1 MNKRGFDTVS
11 VRGGYETEKTTN
23 STIPPIYM
31 TNSFVFNDTEHAR
44 SLFALEKPGNIYTR
58 LMNPTSD
65 VLEKRLSEL
74 EGGVGGL
81 AASSGHGAMVM
92 MFLCLASA
100 GDEIVSAAS
109 IYGGAVNMMSK
120 TLKKMGITVRFVNAD
135 DPENFRR
142 ATNDRT
148 RAYFLET
155 IANPNADIPDLEAI
169 ASIAHEHGI
178 PMIADNTIATPYLFS
193 PFEHGADIIVHSASK
208 FLTGN
213 STSMIGVIVDGGT
226 FKWKDNPRFP
236 EFNAPDESY
245 HGIVYAD
252 ACGDAAFITKMRTH
266 ILRDVGACPS
276 PFNSWLTLLGM
287 ETLSLRVKKH
297 CESSLEIAEYLER
310 HSKISSVSYP
320 GLKSSKYY
328 SLAKKYM
335 PKGQS
340 SVFSF
345 NIEGGRES
353 AARFCDSL
361 KLIPIVTNLGDA
373 RTIVSCPAATTH
385 SQLSDERLLSVG
397 INPGT
402 VRISVGLEDV
412 SDLLAD
418 IEQALGRIG

>member
-1 MNKRGFDTVS
+1 MNKRGFDTIS

-31 TNSFVFNDTEHAR
+31 TNSFVFDDTEHAR

-74 EGGVGGL
+74 EGGVGAL
-81 AASSGHGAMVM
+81 SASSGHGAMVM

-100 GDEIVSAAS
+100 GDEIVSSAS

-120 TLKKMGITVRFVNAD
+120 TLKKMGITVRFVDAD

-142 ATNDRT
+142 AVNDRT
-148 RAYFLET
+148 RAFFIET

-169 ASIAHEHGI
+169 AAIAHEYGI

-193 PFEHGADIIVHSASK
+193 PFKHGADIIVHSASK

-213 STSMIGVIVDGGT
+213 STSMIGVVVDGGT
-226 FKWKDNPRFP
+226 FKWKGNPRFP
-236 EFNAPDESY
+236 EFNEPDESY

-252 ACGDAAFITKMRTH
+252 ACGPAAFITKLRTH
-266 ILRDVGACPS
+266 ILRDVGACAS

-297 CESSLEIAEYLER
+297 CETSLEVARFLEGHKKIA
-310 HSKISSVSYP
+310 SVSYP
-320 GLKSSKYY
+320 GLESSKYHA
-328 SLAKKYM
+328 LAKKYM

-345 NIEGGRES
+345 NIFGGRES
-353 AARFCDSL
+353 ASKFCDSL

-385 SQLSDERLLSVG
+385 SQLSDESLRAIGV
-397 INPGT
+397 NPGT
-402 VRISVGLEDV
+402 VRISVGLEDACDIV
-412 SDLLAD
+412 AD
-418 IEQALGRIG
+418 IEQALAGC